1 MIPKPPFPWELSPGQ
16 EVAEFERLK
25 RQLVEFW
32 ADAFPRDDSAYTSV
46 VVPSLTLP
54 PEQLS
59 RLPGASFLEE
69 RLLFLLIRL
78 RNPKARLVYV
88 TSRPIPEI
96 VLEYYLQL
104 LAGVPGGHAR
114 SRLTLLCA
122 HDSSSRPLTEKILAR
137 PRLIERIRVKIQDRS
152 RAYLTVFNSTP
163 LERRLAV
170 LLGVPLNA
178 ADPTLVHLGTRSESR
193 RIFRETG
200 LEQPLGH
207 EDVHELSDAVEAL
220 CALRAQR
227 PDLRRAVVKLNDGFS
242 GEGNAVVELG
252 ARGSRAELR
261 ERLRLAR
268 LTTADEDAEA
278 FLTRLSHVGGVVEEL
293 IEAPGVAHPSVQLRI
308 NPRGECFVAS
318 THERVQA
325 GAAGQLCEGCFFP
338 AHEPY
343 RRELQ
348 AAGLRVARHLALRGV
363 ISRLSVEFVAR
374 PLERGWA
381 LSASEIDLRMGD
393 TTHPMLALR
402 FLTEGKLDPGSGLF
416 VAAEGVAKY
425 YRATDR
431 LVSPRYQGLVP
442 EDVVEFLTVNHLQ
455 YNWQTGT
462 GVLFHMIGA
471 LSEHGR
477 VGLIA
482 IGNSPSEAAAI
493 QQRTVEVFDHETRFA
508 APSGGA
514 PPGVARRQPAGSRSS
529 SR

>member
-1 MIPKPPFPWELSPGQ
+1 MDRGDLECRPVPSRSCWRPAARIPKPPFPWELSPGQ

-54 PEQLS
+54 LEQLS

-137 PRLIERIRVKIQDRS
+137 PRLIERIRVKIPDRS

-200 LEQPLGH
+200 LEQPLGQ

-220 CALRAQR
+220 RGLRAQR

-242 GEGNAVVELG
+242 GEGNAVVELSAG
-252 ARGSRAELR
+252 GSRAELR

-293 IEAPGVAHPSVQLRI
+293 IEAPGVAHPNVQLRI

-325 GAAGQLCEGCFFP
+325 GAAGQPCESCFFP

-348 AAGLRVARHLALRGV
+348 AAGLRVARHLAARGV
-363 ISRLSVEFVAR
+363 ISRLPSISAR
-374 PLERGWA
+374 SRCSITRRAPR
-381 LSASEIDLRMGD
+381 RR
-393 TTHPMLALR
+393 PALR
-402 FLTEGKLDPGSGLF
+402 
-416 VAAEGVAKY
+416 
-425 YRATDR
+425 
-431 LVSPRYQGLVP
+431 
-442 EDVVEFLTVNHLQ
+442 
-455 YNWQTGT
+455 
-462 GVLFHMIGA
+462 
-471 LSEHGR
+471 
-477 VGLIA
+477 
-482 IGNSPSEAAAI
+482 
-493 QQRTVEVFDHETRFA
+493 
-508 APSGGA
+508 
-514 PPGVARRQPAGSRSS
+514 PPARPAGSRRGAAAARG
-529 SR
+529 SRRSLELDRPPRARPRALPQAEPPRKPAGIKRLLRRFQLP